1 MATTTKTT
9 LKMVFK
15 GTNDLG
21 EESSR
26 TLSLDNPRSDVTDT
40 DVRSFMNLCIT
51 KQALFLS
58 GTEKPVT
65 GIKEAYKEETVT
77 TPIISAVTV
86 SEASVVSETTKH
98 L

>member
-1 MATTTKTT
+1 MATTKTT

-15 GTNDLG
+15 GTNDIG
-21 EESSR
+21 EESTR
-26 TLSLDNPRSDVTDT
+26 TLSLDNPRSDVSATDIT
-40 DVRSFMNLCIT
+40 AFMNQCIT
-51 KQALFLS
+51 KKALFLS

-77 TPIISAVTV
+77 TPIISANTG
-86 SEASVVSETTKH
+86 SETTVVSETTKA

>member
-15 GTNDLG
+15 GTNEVG

-26 TLSLDNPRSDVTDT
+26 ILSLENPRSDVTAA
-40 DVRSFMNLCIT
+40 DVTAFMNLCIT

-58 GTEKPVT
+58 GTQKPVT
-65 GIKEAYKEETVT
+65 AIKEAYKEETVT
-77 TPIISAVTV
+77 TPIVSANTG
-86 SEASVVSETTKH
+86 SEATVVSETTKA

>member
-1 MATTTKTT
+1 MATTTKTV

-15 GTNDLG
+15 GTNALG

-26 TLSLDNPRSDVTDT
+26 TLSLDNPRSDIAEADIT
-40 DVRSFMNLCIT
+40 SFMSLCIT
-51 KQALFLS
+51 KKALFLS
-58 GTEKPVT
+58 GTEIPVT

-77 TPIISAVTV
+77 TPIVSAAPA
-86 SEASVVSETTKH
+86 SEPSVVAETTKS